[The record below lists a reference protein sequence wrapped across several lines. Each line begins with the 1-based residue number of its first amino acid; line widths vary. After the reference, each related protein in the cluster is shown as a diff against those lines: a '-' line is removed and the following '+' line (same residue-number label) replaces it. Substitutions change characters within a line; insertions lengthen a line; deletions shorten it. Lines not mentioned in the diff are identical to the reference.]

1 MTDSIGCS
9 FCIPRPGCGDCAKRS
24 MGKPRARADD
34 VGVHAEAWALYV
46 NPHRIRVPRRRA
58 AADYEKAERIAKH
71 G

>member
-1 MTDSIGCS
+1 MADSIGCS
-9 FCIPRPGCGDCAKRS
+9 FCIPRLGQRCGDCKKRS
-24 MGKPRARADD
+24 MRDEHE

-46 NPHRIRVPRRRA
+46 NPHRIRVPRRKA